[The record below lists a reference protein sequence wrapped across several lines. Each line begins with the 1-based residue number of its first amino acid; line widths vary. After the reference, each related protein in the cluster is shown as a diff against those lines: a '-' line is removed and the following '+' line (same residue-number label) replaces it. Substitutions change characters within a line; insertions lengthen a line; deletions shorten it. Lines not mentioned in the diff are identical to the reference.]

1 LAAASSAAA
10 AMAPQQIAGLSFD
23 AHSPTSLLAYVA
35 TTVVVNSV
43 FPLPLAGP
51 LLTVAVVL
59 YGVVPGFVLNLCA
72 AVVGCCLTLVLTR
85 SCLRPHFIRLLG
97 EHAEVWHSLDGAIV
111 EQGAMIPLLFRLTPA
126 APVVLANVVLSLTS
140 VDAWTYAWT
149 VFIGFIP
156 SGIPF
161 AYAAV
166 VGEAVIN
173 EFPPKDPV
181 LLSVTLLG
189 LVATVLAVWQVGVL
203 AASEMRKAGVR
214 LPFGEQQLD
223 SREMV

>member
-1 LAAASSAAA
+1 MPVLVGTGTGAGTNAGTGGTSYIEFYSDSTVNARIQILPLRALAAASSAAA

-126 APVVLANVVLSLTS
+126 APVVLANVGTR
-140 VDAWTYAWT
+140 
-149 VFIGFIP
+149 
-156 SGIPF
+156 
-161 AYAAV
+161 
-166 VGEAVIN
+166 
-173 EFPPKDPV
+173 PPR
-181 LLSVTLLG
+181 S
-189 LVATVLAVWQVGVL
+189 
-203 AASEMRKAGVR
+203 
-214 LPFGEQQLD
+214 
-223 SREMV
+223 